1 MERLENET
9 KNSIFTL
16 IKEYTMPRFLTALFL
31 AVLMSSLVYA
41 GEYGFE
47 TTSEG
52 IVESLTRTAP
62 KETPRTRSWSRIT
75 PSSRTIKVVKK
86 DHGKTVEKLVSVNET
101 QPVQS
106 VNLKIE
112 FDSNSYVIRPDSF
125 RLLNELGK
133 AVTSDRLRNKSLA
146 IKGHTDSDGSGTYNL
161 KLSLNRAL
169 AVKNYLVGNFGI
181 EGNRLKVIG
190 YGEALPLVPNA
201 SSANKQINRRV
212 EVQVASE

>member
-1 MERLENET
+1 
-9 KNSIFTL
+9 
-16 IKEYTMPRFLTALFL
+16 MPRFLTALFL